1 MAVTYNKIA
10 FEKIQKGLI
19 NLIAFAFPPGYRRFL
34 RLGLAKEI
42 SSAFDAGLTPELQM
56 SANEAKAEV
65 KRANM
70 RLSDRSSGLPGV
82 IFGGVGPHYN
92 IYSDT

>member
-1 MAVTYNKIA
+1 MQRGASRDGIRNDDAQPRRI
-10 FEKIQKGLI
+10 G
-19 NLIAFAFPPGYRRFL
+19 RFL
-34 RLGLAKEI
+34 RLGLAKEL

-56 SANEAKAEV
+56 AALEAKADI

-70 RLSDRSSGLPGV
+70 RLSDLSSGVAGV
-82 IFGGVGPHYN
+82 LFGGAGPHYN